1 MDANLKME
9 PPKNDIKVFV
19 KDPLLENKT
28 NLIEWNV
35 DMNVILS
42 GSKKLQFIQRIK
54 NLLIFIL
61 VVAFAVVFSH
71 LKGEI
76 RALQVQ
82 VFFLNNS

>member
-1 MDANLKME
+1 MDANLKMDA
-9 PPKNDIKVFV
+9 PKNDIKVLV
-19 KDPLLENKT
+19 KDPLLENRT

-35 DMNVILS
+35 DMNVTLS

-82 VFFLNNS
+82 VLFKDP